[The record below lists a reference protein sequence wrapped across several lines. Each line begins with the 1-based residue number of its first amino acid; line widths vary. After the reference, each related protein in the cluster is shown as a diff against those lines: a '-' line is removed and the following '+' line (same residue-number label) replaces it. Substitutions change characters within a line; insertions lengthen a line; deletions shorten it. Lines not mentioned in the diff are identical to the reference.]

1 MAINADAQ
9 ELGALRSLS
18 ASIGR
23 DPHLTQAAGGNTS
36 LKAGDTLW
44 IKASGTWLKDAL
56 AEDIMV
62 PVAIPPLI
70 RAVEQR
76 DPAADQPQGF
86 AIEALNARK
95 LRPSIETTV
104 HALMPQR
111 VVLHV
116 HCVDTI
122 SLAVQADCEAQVAK
136 RLDGLEWAYVPY
148 RRPGLPL
155 AQGIAERLRPR
166 ADVLIL
172 ANHGL
177 VVAAE
182 TVAGAEAL
190 LRRVTR
196 LLARPPRK
204 VAEPNVVALTTL
216 IARSGYRLPA
226 DGEAHAVA
234 IDPESCRM
242 ASGGSLY
249 PDHVIF
255 LGQGSV
261 VARPGEDVMRVT
273 ERCGTAP
280 VAILFPGLGVLM
292 RGDASAGANAMQR
305 CLADVTARVDVAAK
319 LNYLTAAENDELI
332 NWDAEQ
338 YRQKLNAA
346 GG

>member
-1 MAINADAQ
+1 MANYADAQ
-9 ELGALRSLS
+9 ELAALRSLS

-44 IKASGTWLKDAL
+44 IKASGTWLKNAL

-62 PVAIPPLI
+62 PVAIAPLLK
-70 RAVEQR
+70 AVEQR
-76 DPAADQPQGF
+76 DPAADQPQAF

-116 HCVDTI
+116 HCVETI
-122 SLAVQADCEAQVAK
+122 SLAVQADCEAQLAK
-136 RLDGLEWAYVPY
+136 RLDGLEWAYVAY

-155 AQGIAERLRPR
+155 AQGIAERLRPGV
-166 ADVLIL
+166 DVLIL
-172 ANHGL
+172 GNHGL

-182 TVAGAEAL
+182 TVADAEAL
-190 LRRVTR
+190 LRRVTG
-196 LLARPPRK
+196 LLARPPRE
-204 VAEPNVVALTTL
+204 VVEPNVAALTAL
-216 IARSGYRLPA
+216 IGRTGYRLPA
-226 DGEAHAVA
+226 DIEAHAAA

-261 VARPGEDVMRVT
+261 VARSGEDVKCVT
-273 ERCGTAP
+273 ERCGAAP
-280 VAILFPGLGVLM
+280 AAILFPGLGVLM
-292 RGDASAGANAMQR
+292 RGDAGAGADAMQR
-305 CLADVTARVDVAAK
+305 CLADVTARVDVVAK

>member
-1 MAINADAQ
+1 MATNADAQ
-9 ELGALRSLS
+9 ELAALRSLS
-18 ASIGR
+18 ANIGR

-44 IKASGTWLKDAL
+44 IKASGTWLRDAL

-62 PVAIPPLI
+62 PVAIPPLL

-76 DPAADQPQGF
+76 DPAADQPQAF
-86 AIEALNARK
+86 AIEAFNTRR

-122 SLAVQADCEAQVAK
+122 SLAVQADCEAHIAK

-155 AQGIAERLRPR
+155 AQGIAERLRPGV
-166 ADVLIL
+166 DVLIL

-190 LRRVTR
+190 LRRVTG

-204 VAEPNVVALTTL
+204 VAEPDIAALTASIGKT
-216 IARSGYRLPA
+216 GYRLPA
-226 DGEAHAVA
+226 DVEAHTVA

-255 LGQGSV
+255 LGKGSV
-261 VARPGEDVMRVT
+261 VARPGEDVLRVT

-292 RGDASAGANAMQR
+292 RGDASAGAEAMQR

>member
-1 MAINADAQ
+1 MANYADAQ
-9 ELGALRSLS
+9 ELAALRSLS

-44 IKASGTWLKDAL
+44 IKASGTWLKNAL

-62 PVAIPPLI
+62 PVAIAPLLK
-70 RAVEQR
+70 AVEQR
-76 DPAADQPQGF
+76 DPTADQPQGF
-86 AIEALNARK
+86 AVEALNTSR

-104 HALMPQR
+104 HALMAQR

-116 HCVDTI
+116 HCVETI
-122 SLAVQADCEAQVAK
+122 SLAVQADCEAQLAK

-155 AQGIAERLRPR
+155 AQGIAERLRPGV
-166 ADVLIL
+166 DVLIL

-196 LLARPPRK
+196 LLARPPRE
-204 VAEPNVVALTTL
+204 VLEPDIAALTAL
-216 IARSGYRLPA
+216 IGRTGYRLPA
-226 DGEAHAVA
+226 DIEAHAVA

-255 LGQGSV
+255 LGKGSV
-261 VARPGEDVMRVT
+261 VARPSEDVMRVT

-292 RGDASAGANAMQR
+292 RGDASAGADAMQR

>member
-9 ELGALRSLS
+9 ELAALRSLS

-56 AEDIMV
+56 AEDITV
-62 PVAIPPLI
+62 PVAIRPLL
-70 RAVEQR
+70 RAVERR

-155 AQGIAERLRPR
+155 AQGIAERRRPGV
-166 ADVLIL
+166 DVLIL

-182 TVAGAEAL
+182 TVTGAEAL
-190 LRRVTR
+190 LRRVTQ
-196 LLARPPRK
+196 LLARPPRE
-204 VAEPNVVALTTL
+204 VAEPDIAALTAL
-216 IARSGYRLPA
+216 IGGSGYRLPA
-226 DGEAHAVA
+226 DVEAHAVA

-242 ASGGSLY
+242 AAGGSLY

-255 LGQGSV
+255 LGQGSA

-319 LNYLTAAENDELI
+319 LNYLTATENDELI

-346 GG
+346 GS

>member
-1 MAINADAQ
+1 MATQADAQ
-9 ELGALRSLS
+9 ELAALRTLS

-23 DPHLTQAAGGNTS
+23 SPHLTQAAGGNTS

-56 AEDIMV
+56 TDDIMV
-62 PVAIPPLI
+62 PVAMAPLL

-76 DPAADQPQGF
+76 DRAADQPQGF
-86 AIEALNARK
+86 TIAALNPRG

-122 SLAVQADCEAQVAK
+122 SLAVQADGEAEVAR
-136 RLDGLEWAYVPY
+136 RLDGIEWAYVPY
-148 RRPGLPL
+148 FRPGLPL
-155 AQGIAERLRPR
+155 ARGIAEKLRPDV
-166 ADVLIL
+166 DVLIL

-182 TVAGAEAL
+182 TVAGAELL
-190 LRRVTR
+190 LRRVR
-196 LLARPPRK
+196 SLLARPARATAAPDI
-204 VAEPNVVALTTL
+204 AALTTL
-216 IARSGYRLPA
+216 AGDTGYRLPA
-226 DGEAHAVA
+226 DVEAHAVA
-234 IDPESCRM
+234 LDPESRRM
-242 ASGGSLY
+242 AEAGSLY

-261 VARPGEDVMRVT
+261 VAGPGETVADVIARLD
-273 ERCGTAP
+273 TAP
-280 VAILFPGLGVLM
+280 AAILFPGAGVLM
-292 RGDASAGANAMQR
+292 RGDAGAGADAMQR
-305 CLADVTARVDVAAK
+305 CLADVTARIDVAAR
-319 LNYLTAAENDELI
+319 LNYLTAAENDELV